1 MGVDMITEEEIY
13 NSKNRI
19 QNARVARDNCKKDS
33 WGWSYWDNVR
43 GTLVRQLRRE
53 INKNFKEVV
62 NNSTE

>member
-1 MGVDMITEEEIY
+1 MMITEEEIY

-43 GTLVRQLRRE
+43 GTLTRQLRRE

-62 NNSTE
+62 NNLSE

>member
-1 MGVDMITEEEIY
+1 MITEEEIY

-43 GTLVRQLRRE
+43 GTLARQLRRE
-53 INKNFKEVV
+53 INKNFK
-62 NNSTE
+62 

>member
-1 MGVDMITEEEIY
+1 MGVGMITEEEIY

-19 QNARVARDNCKKDS
+19 QNARVARDNCKRDS

-53 INKNFKEVV
+53 INKNFKGVV

>member
-33 WGWSYWDNVR
+33 WGWLYWDNVR

-62 NNSTE
+62 NNLSE

>member
-1 MGVDMITEEEIY
+1 MITEEEIY

-43 GTLVRQLRRE
+43 GTLARQLRRE
-53 INKNFKEVV
+53 INKKRR
-62 NNSTE
+62 S

>member
-1 MGVDMITEEEIY
+1 MITEEEIY

-43 GTLVRQLRRE
+43 VTLARQLRRE

-62 NNSTE
+62 NNLSE

>member
-1 MGVDMITEEEIY
+1 MGVGMITEEEIY

-43 GTLVRQLRRE
+43 GTLTRQLRRE

-62 NNSTE
+62 NNLSE

>member
-1 MGVDMITEEEIY
+1 MGVGMITEEEIY

-62 NNSTE
+62 NNLSE

>member
-1 MGVDMITEEEIY
+1 MITEEEIY

-33 WGWSYWDNVR
+33 WGWLYWDNVR

-53 INKNFKEVV
+53 INKNFKY
-62 NNSTE
+62 

>member
-1 MGVDMITEEEIY
+1 MGVGMITEEEIY

>member
-1 MGVDMITEEEIY
+1 MGVGMLTEEEIY

-62 NNSTE
+62 NNLSE

>member
-1 MGVDMITEEEIY
+1 MGVGMITEEEIY

-43 GTLVRQLRRE
+43 GSLARQLRRE

-62 NNSTE
+62 NNLSE